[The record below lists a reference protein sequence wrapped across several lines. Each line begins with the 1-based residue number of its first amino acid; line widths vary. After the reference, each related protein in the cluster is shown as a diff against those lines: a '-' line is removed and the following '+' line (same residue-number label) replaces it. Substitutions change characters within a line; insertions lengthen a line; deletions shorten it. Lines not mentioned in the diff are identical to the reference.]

1 MVIPNKYHH
10 FLCLIF
16 ATMVK
21 TIDKI
26 FNIQNNDEFDKIC
39 LDLFELQMGH
49 SPIYSSYSE
58 IILKGRSVKKI
69 EDIPFL
75 PIEFFKTEQ
84 IISQSKKIESIFLS
98 SGTTGEQSKHL
109 VSDLS
114 IYESSFRKAFQLF
127 YGDITEYCV
136 LSLLPNYR
144 EREGSSLM
152 YMVDDL
158 IKSSKHPKSGFYLN
172 DYERLSETILKL
184 EEDGQKTILFGV
196 SYALLDLANQ
206 FPQQLKNTIIMETG
220 GTKGKR
226 KELLKEELH
235 KILKSAFNLRSIHS
249 EYGMTE
255 LLSQSYSK
263 GNNIF
268 KTPPWKKILIRDIN
282 DPLSILGHNKTGGI
296 NIIDLANIY
305 SCPFISTQDLGKI
318 YGDGTFS
325 VLGRFDNSDVRGC
338 NLLIQ

>member
-1 MVIPNKYHH
+1 MSIS
-10 FLCLIF
+10 IE
-16 ATMVK
+16 
-21 TIDKI
+21 KI
-26 FNIQNNDEFDKIC
+26 FNIKDNDEFETIC
-39 LDLFELQMGH
+39 LELFKFQMDH
-49 SPIYSSYSE
+49 SPVYSSYSE
-58 IILKGRSVKKI
+58 IILKGETPKSI
-69 EDIPFL
+69 EEIPFL

-84 IISQSKKIESIFLS
+84 IICRSQKIEEIFLS
-98 SGTTGEQSKHL
+98 SGTTGDQSKHL
-109 VSDLS
+109 ISDLS
-114 IYESSFRKAFQLF
+114 IYKSSFRNAFQLF
-127 YGDITEYCV
+127 YGDVEDYCI

-144 EREGSSLM
+144 ERDASSLI

-158 IKSSKHPKSGFYLN
+158 IKSSKHTNSGFYLN
-172 DYERLSETILKL
+172 DYKRLSETISEL
-184 EEDGQKTILFGV
+184 EKNGQKTILFGV

-235 KILKSAFNLRSIHS
+235 KILKSAFNLKNIHS

-263 GNNIF
+263 GDNIF
-268 KTPPWKKILIRDIN
+268 KSPTWKRILIRDVN
-282 DPLSILGHNKTGGI
+282 DPLTIIGNDKTGGI
-296 NIIDLANIY
+296 NIIDFANIY
-305 SCPFISTQDLGKI
+305 SCPFIATQDLGKTFD
-318 YGDGTFS
+318 DGSFS

>member
-1 MVIPNKYHH
+1 MTNKMFDIKNY
-10 FLCLIF
+10 
-16 ATMVK
+16 
-21 TIDKI
+21 
-26 FNIQNNDEFDKIC
+26 QEFEKQC
-39 LDLFELQMGH
+39 VQLFEFQMDNN
-49 SPIYSSYSE
+49 PVYSTYAE
-58 IILKGRSVKKI
+58 IILKGRTPRNIK
-69 EDIPFL
+69 EIPFL
-75 PIEFFKTEQ
+75 PIEFFKSEQ
-84 IISQSKKIESIFLS
+84 IICQGHKIEEIFLS
-98 SGTTGEQSKHL
+98 SGTTGDQSKHL

-144 EREGSSLM
+144 EREGSSLI

-158 IKSSKHPKSGFYLN
+158 IKSSQHPKSGFYLN
-172 DYERLSETILKL
+172 DYERLSETILEL
-184 EEDGQKTILFGV
+184 EQDGQKTILFGV

-235 KILKSAFNLRSIHS
+235 KILKSAFNLRNIHS

-263 GNNIF
+263 GDNIF

-282 DPLSILGHNKTGGI
+282 DPLSILGDNKTGGI

-305 SCPFISTQDLGKI
+305 SCPFIATQDLGKI